1 MGFVLLGST
10 ISKFM
15 KTNRT
20 KLRTRFDAATRFDVE
35 PVSAVPFRGARET
48 ELEQFKNRLLRQA
61 LDSAEDA
68 QLYAPLRRAAN
79 EAATAAW
86 MTPFPML
93 FLPALFE
100 EKLALV
106 LRQAKRAQSVRTRS
120 RRILAEV
127 I

>member
-1 MGFVLLGST
+1 MGFVLFGRT
-10 ISKFM
+10 ISNFM

-20 KLRTRFDAATRFDVE
+20 KLQTRFDAATRFDLE
-35 PVSAVPFRGARET
+35 PVSAVPFRGERET

-61 LDSAEDA
+61 LHSAEDA
-68 QLYAPLRRAAN
+68 QLYAPVRRAAN
-79 EAATAAW
+79 EAVTAAW

-100 EKLALV
+100 EKLAAV
-106 LRQAKRAQSVRTRS
+106 LRQSKHAQSVRARS